1 MNYQNYFESLEEQK
15 TIERNYKLSLENYK
29 KEVIYQ
35 SYCEV
40 IDFLYY
46 VHQQGYRNKN
56 GTPLNLSLDT
66 PEDIKTKVFYNCV
79 QGNGGEFLFLDTEIN
94 AFKILHKDD
103 GILIECLGCNN
114 KKTYFTTVEAFIK
127 KISDTVL
134 DTFIIVEPS
143 KEDLEYSYSNADLF

>member
-46 VHQQGYRNKN
+46 VHQRGYRNPK
-56 GTPLNLSLDT
+56 GTPLNVSLDT
-66 PEDIKTKVFYNCV
+66 PDELKTRVFNKIKW
-79 QGNGGEFLFLDTEIN
+79 NGGESLYLDSEISS
-94 AFKILHKDD
+94 FKILYKDD
-103 GILIECLGCNN
+103 GILIECLGYND
-114 KKTYFTTVEAFIK
+114 KKIYFTTVEAFIK
-127 KISDTVL
+127 KISEKIL
-134 DTFIIVEPS
+134 DTFVIVEPS
-143 KEDLEYSYSNADLF
+143 KEDLELSYSNADLF